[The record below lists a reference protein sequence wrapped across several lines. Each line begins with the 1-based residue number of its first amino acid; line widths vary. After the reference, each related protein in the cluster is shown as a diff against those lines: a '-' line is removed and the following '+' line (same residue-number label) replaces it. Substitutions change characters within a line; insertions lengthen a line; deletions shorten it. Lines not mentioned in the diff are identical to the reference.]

1 MPSNISRRTFVAS
14 AVTAASAVALP
25 KLASSESSSS
35 RRSASSG
42 SDEQVLDLAIIGAG
56 IAGIYSGWRLLS
68 VDPSS
73 VRILGRR
80 VGAGRRLRVK
90 VFEGSSRVGGRLL
103 SARPVGLSAVCE
115 LGGMRFA
122 SSQRRVVSLIDGLKL
137 PHHRLYSSH
146 PQNHVLLRGKHLR
159 ISDLTNPARLPYQ
172 LTATEQDCVRK
183 NGPDVLI
190 QCALTKLL
198 PAVAELH
205 GDELFTYLQAAEL
218 DGRPLYQHGLWNL
231 LARTMSSEAL
241 ALAQAS
247 IGFDTFA
254 TSNAC
259 AVDLIMQYLAHT
271 PDVTYHAL
279 DDGYAS
285 LPWTLQRKFE
295 SAGGEVVHGAWLQE
309 LSPLTL
315 SDGTVGIELRFS
327 GSCPAV
333 RARGVILAMPRRS
346 LELVLPRCLR
356 LAPNSSATLTK
367 LLNSVAPVPVLKSL
381 IRYPTAWWKATGVCH
396 GYSLTDLPI
405 RQCWYW
411 TESRH
416 EACET
421 KTDEALIMVFNDAAS
436 VTFWGGLRPDDARA
450 VQPSTAACR
459 VQSSPRSGNADDAQ
473 LGENWRVHRA
483 PVEMVSELHRQI
495 LVLHDVP
502 SAPEPLEAAYADWSD
517 DPFGA
522 GVHWWNPGVQ
532 SWRIVDA
539 MTQPIKDVPCYVC
552 GEAYSTV
559 QSWVEGALLS
569 ADMMLQQ
576 RLNLPG
582 RVM

>member
-1 MPSNISRRTFVAS
+1 MASNISRRTFVAR
-14 AVTAASAVALP
+14 AMTAASAIALP
-25 KLASSESSSS
+25 ELASSAP
-35 RRSASSG
+35 RG
-42 SDEQVLDLAIIGAG
+42 SDEQVLDLAIIGGG

-73 VRILGRR
+73 VRILGKP
-80 VGAGRRLRVK
+80 VGSGGPLRVK
-90 VFEGSSRVGGRLL
+90 IFEGSSRVGGRLL
-103 SARPVGLSAVCE
+103 SARPLGLSTVCE

-122 SSQRRVVSLIDGLKL
+122 SSQKRVVSLIDGLKL

-146 PQNHVLLRGKHLR
+146 AQNHVLLRGRHLR

-172 LTATEQDCVRK
+172 LTAAEQDCVRK

-190 QCALTKLL
+190 QCALTKPL
-198 PAVAELH
+198 PGVAELH
-205 GDELFTYLQAAEL
+205 GDELFSYLQAAEL

-241 ALAQAS
+241 SLAQAT
-247 IGFDTFA
+247 IGFDTFGGC
-254 TSNAC
+254 NAG

-271 PDVTYHAL
+271 PDVTYHVL
-279 DDGYAS
+279 DDGYDA

-295 SAGGEVVHGAWLQE
+295 SAGGEVVHGAWLQG

-315 SDGTVGIELRFS
+315 SDGTTGIELSFS
-327 GSCPAV
+327 GNCPAV

-346 LELVLPRCLR
+346 LELVLPRCSR
-356 LAPNSSATLTK
+356 LAPNTFAALTK
-367 LLNSVAPVPVLKSL
+367 LLSSVTPVPLAKFF

-411 TESRH
+411 TESQH
-416 EACET
+416 EPCET
-421 KTDEALIMVFNDAAS
+421 KTDEALIMVYNDATS
-436 VTFWGGLRPDDARA
+436 VSFWGGLRPENGQAA
-450 VQPSTAACR
+450 PPSTSACS
-459 VQSSPRSGNADDAQ
+459 VRSNPKDDNAR
-473 LGENWRVHRA
+473 LGDNWRTHRA
-483 PVEMVSELHRQI
+483 PPEMVSELHRQI
-495 LVLHDVP
+495 LSLHNVQ
-502 SAPEPLEAAYADWSD
+502 SAPDPLEAAYADWSD
-517 DPFGA
+517 DPFSAGA
-522 GVHWWNPGVQ
+522 HLWNAGVQ
-532 SWRIVDA
+532 SWRIVEA

-559 QSWVEGALLS
+559 QSWVEGALLT

-576 RLNLPG
+576 RLNLPA
-582 RVM
+582 RVA